1 MLFDTGIYSSN
12 MYPGC
17 NLYTRY
23 NTICYASN
31 YFLHWSLGQEE
42 KNWGGRGRRGD
53 GPEAANGGGEEGF
66 LLISFRRLPGKR
78 MRGIRARCSF
88 MRVGPVTTHCA
99 SSPRQLLRKWVTAS
113 YCIADSYGR
122 PSVCAYLRP
131 LTVIL
136 MFL

>member
-53 GPEAANGGGEEGF
+53 GQEAADKEPMAVAKRAFSSSPFAGFRESVCEGF
-66 LLISFRRLPGKR
+66 ERVVPSCAW
-78 MRGIRARCSF
+78 AR
-88 MRVGPVTTHCA
+88 
-99 SSPRQLLRKWVTAS
+99 
-113 YCIADSYGR
+113 
-122 PSVCAYLRP
+122 
-131 LTVIL
+131 
-136 MFL
+136 